1 MSRFGKDIAAYAG
14 KGLKVLPLNGKSPS
28 GKEVSGW
35 PKRDFDT
42 QQVVS
47 ILNTY
52 AQPAIG
58 VQMGPASGLIDFE
71 YDSEAQRQQIVKLL
85 EGYEYLLDI
94 CPAFTSTNGGH
105 YLFRYDERLEA
116 TNAGNLYIPCDNGE
130 KLIVRIGAAG
140 KGSQSA
146 FPPSPGKTWL
156 PDRSIL
162 EGAAPALPDDVI
174 ERLLQ
179 FKRPPQFEIADDPD
193 TEATPAQVEHCRT
206 ELEKLPDS
214 IAGAGGHDALL
225 QATCEIRRHHIY
237 HDQLKELQHWYNEN
251 KCRPCWDEDELAH
264 KREEAKKFVPSAE
277 AEFDAVAVVGDVS
290 KVVHAAERRIKV
302 LRSAELASSNYE
314 NRFMIE
320 RVLVEKQPLVLVA
333 KSKVGKTTLAVASAV
348 SVATGKP
355 FLGYE
360 QFTVLEAQ
368 PTLVMSG
375 ESGLATLKET
385 GHRIAKSYGLS
396 LGELDNLFWSE
407 QLPQFDSRALL
418 GELNAYI
425 SELGIKL
432 LIVDPVYLAMPGA
445 DAHNVIVMGRL
456 LRNIGE
462 ICQEA
467 GVTLVLVHHL
477 KKTTNGSPSL
487 NDIAWSGFSEFAR
500 QWWILERRSRFAHGI
515 HDLKLS
521 VGGSA
526 GHHGEWFVQIDEGQ
540 PDHILTHRKWEVTVM
555 PVCDEI
561 DTNERTETTE
571 RANRIVAVLGAS
583 DAPLAKS
590 TLMRLAKMNYA
601 TGCEILKELVAS
613 ETVRQEGDKYALAQA
628 PEIEF

>member
-1 MSRFGKDIAAYAG
+1 MN
-14 KGLKVLPLNGKSPS
+14 LPYK
-28 GKEVSGW
+28 
-35 PKRDFDT
+35 
-42 QQVVS
+42 
-47 ILNTY
+47 
-52 AQPAIG
+52 
-58 VQMGPASGLIDFE
+58 
-71 YDSEAQRQQIVKLL
+71 
-85 EGYEYLLDI
+85 
-94 CPAFTSTNGGH
+94 
-105 YLFRYDERLEA
+105 
-116 TNAGNLYIPCDNGE
+116 
-130 KLIVRIGAAG
+130 
-140 KGSQSA
+140 
-146 FPPSPGKTWL
+146 
-156 PDRSIL
+156 
-162 EGAAPALPDDVI
+162 VI
-174 ERLLQ
+174 ERLVEH
-179 FKRPPQFEIADDPD
+179 KRPAPVEASDDPD
-193 TEATPAQVEHCRT
+193 ILVCPKRVEECRGV
-206 ELEKLPDS
+206 LAGLPD
-214 IAGAGGHDALL
+214 AVEGDAVEGDAGGGRTINA
-225 QATCEIRRHHIY
+225 ACEIRRHRIY
-237 HDQLKELQHWYNEN
+237 GEQGYELLQWYNEN
-251 KCRPCWDEDELAH
+251 KCFPVWEEHDLRRKWH
-264 KREEAKKFVPSAE
+264 EAKKFETSAE
-277 AEFDAVAVVGDVS
+277 AEFDAVVGDVS

-320 RVLVEKQPLVLVA
+320 RVLVEKQRLVLVA

-360 QFTVLEAQ
+360 QFTVLKPQ

-385 GHRIAKSYGLS
+385 GQRIAKSYGLS

-432 LIVDPVYLAMPGA
+432 LVVDPVYLAMPGA

-500 QWWILERRSRFAHGI
+500 QWWILERRSKFAHGI

-540 PDHILTHRKWEVTVM
+540 PDQILTQRKWDVTVM

-561 DTNERTETTE
+561 DTNERTETTG

-613 ETVRQEGDKYALAQA
+613 EIVRQECDKYALAKA